1 MDTTLITRAW
11 VLINYNSMNLG
22 AHYFIYLLLNCRAMK
37 SKLYLFFS
45 IDNEDAENEPSQDET
60 KKNFFLLFET
70 LTL

>member
-1 MDTTLITRAW
+1 
-11 VLINYNSMNLG
+11 
-22 AHYFIYLLLNCRAMK
+22 MK

-60 KKNFFLLFET
+60 KKNIFLLFET